1 MIPITIKTLK
11 ITFQGSRKEITRAYQ
26 LVTLLIDQLHKIH
39 SNAHVEF
46 YIYIKCSKKAMV
58 KGNTLESLRKTSD
71 QVHHSNIELATQE
84 Y

>member
-39 SNAHVEF
+39 NNAHVEF
-46 YIYIKCSKKAMV
+46 YLYIKCIKKEMV

-71 QVHHSNIELATQE
+71 QVHHSNIELTTRE